1 MQKLLKP
8 NSRRKTVAIITP
20 KQMAQY
26 MLKLLD
32 DVTKDI
38 PADRREQV
46 KVDILNGFSSQ
57 MFQGPKDK
65 EKDNG

>member
-1 MQKLLKP
+1 
-8 NSRRKTVAIITP
+8 VAIITP